1 MILAVPLLVTTVVL
15 QCSSLVMSA
24 AIYQG
29 THACGTQVS
38 DDQLLEKEQ
47 HFNSHRVYA
56 SKFNSILQSQSPF
69 DVYFHVIY
77 KNETLA
83 GGLLSE
89 ADIISQLV
97 VLNQTFAPTGMSFI
111 LKEVTLTLNED
122 WFSRAGPFSTSNLQ
136 DEMKSSLRK
145 GGVADLNIYSL
156 GFETGDVEGLLGY
169 STFPRDYEQR
179 PSDDGVVVLYSS
191 LPGGSTS
198 YYNEGKTTTHE
209 VGHWVGLYHTFQG
222 GCFGSGDQ
230 VSDTAPEASP
240 AYGCPVNR
248 HSCIGG
254 GPDPLANY
262 MDYGYDSCMTN
273 FTPGQIERLVDQ
285 HHSNINPLYITWP
298 NTNTIEPNRR
308 GESGK
313 AEFKFHRKGNA
324 SQPSG

>member
-1 MILAVPLLVTTVVL
+1 MITTVVL

-56 SKFNSILQSQSPF
+56 SKFNSILQSQPPF

-156 GFETGDVEGLLGY
+156 GHVSPSCSSSTEDFDFRTYALGLKQVMLK
-169 STFPRDYEQR
+169 D
-179 PSDDGVVVLYSS
+179 S
-191 LPGGSTS
+191 L
-198 YYNEGKTTTHE
+198 
-209 VGHWVGLYHTFQG
+209 
-222 GCFGSGDQ
+222 
-230 VSDTAPEASP
+230 DTAPFHEIMNNGHQTMAWWSCTP
-240 AYGCPVNR
+240 PCPEVQQATTTKAR
-248 HSCIGG
+248 LQPMKLVIGW
-254 GPDPLANY
+254 DYTTLSKAAALAL
-262 MDYGYDSCMTN
+262 G
-273 FTPGQIERLVDQ
+273 I
-285 HHSNINPLYITWP
+285 
-298 NTNTIEPNRR
+298 
-308 GESGK
+308 K
-313 AEFKFHRKGNA
+313 
-324 SQPSG
+324 